1 MDKKDENVKVL
12 ATNRKA
18 RHEYHILEKYEA
30 GLVLTGTEVKSL
42 RQGKVSLA
50 DSYGAVKNGEVFL
63 KGMHIAAYSQGN
75 RENHEPTRE
84 RKLLLNKR
92 EIRKLFIKSEERGF
106 TIIPLKV
113 YFKGSYA
120 KVELAVAKGKHLYDR
135 REDIKK
141 RDAERETRRAKK
153 LNQY

>member
-1 MDKKDENVKVL
+1 MNKKDENVKVL

-42 RQGKVSLA
+42 RQGKVSLV
-50 DSYGAVKNGEVFL
+50 DSYGVIKNGEAFL
-63 KGMHIAAYSQGN
+63 KGMHIAAYAQGN
-75 RENHEPTRE
+75 RENHEPTRD

-106 TIIPLKV
+106 TIIPLRV

-120 KVELAVAKGKHLYDR
+120 KIELAVAKGKHLHDR